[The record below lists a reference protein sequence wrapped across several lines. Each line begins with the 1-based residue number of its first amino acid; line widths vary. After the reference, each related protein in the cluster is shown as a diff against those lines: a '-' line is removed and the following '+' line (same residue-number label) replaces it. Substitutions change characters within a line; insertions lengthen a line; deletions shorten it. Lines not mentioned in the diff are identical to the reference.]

1 MTFVEE
7 AETSAVEALLDAC
20 GFAHSLTQIEKLRS
34 SYFTSA
40 LNLNRCNL
48 WTVNQK
54 YSLNSY
60 SLENSPYGNCLMN
73 SSMSLCYY
81 NTLIGLNP
89 LLIAFTNSDTN
100 TNGISNVN
108 VREIFA

>member
-1 MTFVEE
+1 MTFIEE

-54 YSLNSY
+54 NSFNSY

-81 NTLIGLNP
+81 NTLVGLNP
-89 LLIAFTNSDTN
+89 LLIALTNSDTN
-100 TNGISNVN
+100 TNGISNIN
-108 VREIFA
+108 IREIFA